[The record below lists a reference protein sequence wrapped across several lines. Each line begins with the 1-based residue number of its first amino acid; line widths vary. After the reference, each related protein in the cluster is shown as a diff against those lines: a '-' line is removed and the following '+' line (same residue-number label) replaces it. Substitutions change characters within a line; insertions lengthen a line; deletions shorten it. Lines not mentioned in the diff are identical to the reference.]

1 MWQFMAADL
10 IADPKMNHTF
20 VHDLESA
27 YYLVF
32 WLSIRFLPNSWS
44 PEDHVMVMH
53 RLFNPVAFPDKGASS
68 KKDWM
73 VSSSVKET
81 SKFIIIGNLVL
92 IGLIRSL
99 NKHFHAHIVN
109 QARVAEVEAEAAIVP
124 SFGLLATTPSVNN
137 APTQE
142 FLHYMDSHEGV
153 INMFKDSLYLQWPK
167 DEPATKQHIPDMDW
181 PLARKSKSYV
191 GRDIK
196 KEGSSQKRLHTDQF
210 FVIV

>member
-1 MWQFMAADL
+1 
-10 IADPKMNHTF
+10 
-20 VHDLESA
+20 
-27 YYLVF
+27 
-32 WLSIRFLPNSWS
+32 
-44 PEDHVMVMH
+44 
-53 RLFNPVAFPDKGASS
+53 
-68 KKDWM
+68 M

-81 SKFIIIGNLVL
+81 SKFIIIGNLVHT
-92 IGLIRSL
+92 GLICSL

-109 QARVAEVEAEAAIVP
+109 QARVAEATIVP

-153 INMFKDSLYLQWPK
+153 INMFKDSLYLQWPE

-181 PLARKSKSYV
+181 PLARKSKLYIR
-191 GRDIK
+191 RDIE
-196 KEGSSQKRLHTDQF
+196 KEGSSQKRLHMDQF